1 MTPPALGIIFARSAM
16 VKTIGKASKD
26 IIAQDNSEAG
36 PALFAVIDGRTSIP
50 QPNTAPMV
58 SAVPCTQV
66 IDRFND
72 CLLKML
78 CPHVLFHNYI

>member
-1 MTPPALGIIFARSAM
+1 M

-26 IIAQDNSEAG
+26 IIAQDTSEAG
-36 PALFAVIDGRTSIP
+36 PALFAVIVGKTRMP
-50 QPNTAPMV
+50 QPKTAPMV

-72 CLLKML
+72 CSRKFINPICFFL
-78 CPHVLFHNYI
+78 IIDRD